1 MKNIFFIC
9 MFGLLAF
16 AGCSDN
22 EEEIL
27 TGGNIDIDMLPPNQ
41 PNDVIDEKLFAVIN
55 LDYPGLEKAKEF
67 YNSGKYY
74 YAVNELLEYYRNRT
88 SVINPNIQLMNT
100 PITAS
105 ELNIADQALENRFY
119 VRGFAERVE
128 DGKEIYYSFTKD
140 NKRYD
145 YRVHRLV
152 AMTFIDNPNNK
163 EQVNH
168 IDGDKLNNYLNNLEW
183 VTAEENIEH
192 AKTHNLFK
200 VTCNTPPIRTKEG
213 PQIAYVFTNIYNNEQ
228 FIIFGFRKLRKQ
240 FRISGYTY
248 GLIQKYA
255 NTGAYIK
262 AGLLKGLRV
271 DKVDLKVHRLTPN
284 QGVGLSNPKYW
295 KSFLNKDCDIVNSTS
310 KDVAASKTSD
320 AELTTL
326 CE

>member
-1 MKNIFFIC
+1 MNNGQSAAEQGYEMK
-9 MFGLLAF
+9 
-16 AGCSDN
+16 
-22 EEEIL
+22 
-27 TGGNIDIDMLPPNQ
+27 DIPGW
-41 PNDVIDEKLFAVIN
+41 EN
-55 LDYPGLEKAKEF
+55 L
-67 YNSGKYY
+67 
-74 YAVNELLEYYRNRT
+74 YACT
-88 SVINPNIQLMNT
+88 T
-100 PITAS
+100 
-105 ELNIADQALENRFY
+105 
-119 VRGFAERVE
+119 
-128 DGKEIYYSFTKD
+128 DGKIWSHRSKKFLKPTKNPRGYLHVTFTKD

-200 VTCNTPPIRTKEG
+200 ATCNTPPIRTKEG

-320 AELTTL
+320 AELTTP